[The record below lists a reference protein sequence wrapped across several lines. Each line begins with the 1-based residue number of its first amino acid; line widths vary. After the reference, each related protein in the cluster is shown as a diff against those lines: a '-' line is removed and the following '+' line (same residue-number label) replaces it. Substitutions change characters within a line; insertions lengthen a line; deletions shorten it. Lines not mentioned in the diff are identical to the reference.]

1 MVLCSAGNNILAPGR
16 HDDFFFAPHN
26 FEEPLIIETG

>member
-1 MVLCSAGNNILAPGR
+1 MVLRSARNNILAPGR